1 VELFP
6 AIDIRGGRVVRLSQG
21 SAARETVY
29 DDDPVRVA
37 EGFVGAGARWIHL
50 VDLDRAFDQG
60 DNDEAIRRVADR
72 VAARVRLQLGGGLRT
87 LDRVIGALDL
97 GVARLVIG
105 TAAATDPAMLDA
117 AISLA
122 PAERFA
128 VGVDAR
134 DGFVAVRGWTE
145 TSPLRTTDLARRVV
159 EQGIGTLIYTDVT
172 RDGMLQGPDLAGAVA
187 LQAVGAQVVAS
198 GGGASLADLRRIGQA
213 GLAGAIVGRA
223 LYEGRIALGDA
234 LALARDE
241 FSAA

>member
-1 VELFP
+1 M
-6 AIDIRGGRVVRLSQG
+6 RLSQG

-145 TSPLRTTDLARRVV
+145 TSTLRATDLARRVV

-198 GGGASLADLRRIGQA
+198 GGVASLADLRRIGQA

>member
-1 VELFP
+1 M
-6 AIDIRGGRVVRLSQG
+6 RLSQG

-60 DNDEAIRRVADR
+60 DNDETIRRVADR

-145 TSPLRTTDLARRVV
+145 TSTLRTTDLARRVV

-198 GGGASLADLRRIGQA
+198 GGVASLADLRRIGQA